1 MGKLLVI
8 DDDEAMRKLVR
19 SSLSDAHEIIDTG
32 TPEEAL
38 ALALEHRPDA
48 ILLDLRMPKY
58 SGFDLC
64 KTFTS
69 FSSTQL
75 IPVVV
80 ISGEAGAKTKE
91 FCRDLGAAAYFEKPV
106 DFDQLLSFLGET
118 LKNRRVERR
127 SELRVRLTVPLKL
140 RGVDERGEHFEMVT
154 TTENIGR
161 SSFLCGCNRILT
173 KGSVLDVSLVA
184 KNEEHAGKASVV
196 RSESPDTQFPRY
208 GCRFTVKT
216 GTWVLE

>member
-8 DDDEAMRKLVR
+8 DDDDAMRKLIR

-38 ALALEHRPDA
+38 ALALEHKPDA

-58 SGFDLC
+58 SGFELC

-75 IPVVV
+75 IPVIV

-127 SELRVRLTVPLKL
+127 SELRVRLRVPLKL
-140 RGVDERGEHFEMVT
+140 RGVDERGEHFEIVT
-154 TTENIGR
+154 TTENVGR
-161 SSFLCGCNRILT
+161 SGFLCGCNRILT
-173 KGSVLDVSLVA
+173 KGSVADISLVT
-184 KNEEHAGKASVV
+184 KNEEYVGKASVA
-196 RSESPDTQFPRY
+196 RSEWPDTQYPRY
-208 GCRFTVKT
+208 GCRFTGKT
-216 GTWVLE
+216 GTWVLQ

>member
-19 SSLSDAHEIIDTG
+19 NSLSDAHEIIDTG

-38 ALALEHRPDA
+38 ALALEHKPDA

-80 ISGEAGAKTKE
+80 ISGEAGAKTRE
-91 FCRDLGAAAYFEKPV
+91 FCRDLGAAVYFEKPV
-106 DFDQLLSFLGET
+106 DFDHLLSFLGET

-140 RGVDERGEHFEMVT
+140 RGADKRGEHFEMVT

-161 SSFLCGCNRILT
+161 SSFFADAI
-173 KGSVLDVSLVA
+173 A
-184 KNEEHAGKASVV
+184 
-196 RSESPDTQFPRY
+196 Y
-208 GCRFTVKT
+208 
-216 GTWVLE
+216 